1 VIVRKLLL
9 NRGFLLFA
17 VAYVAAVAWLA
28 ATGRPLG
35 DAIGAFVILG
45 VALPLAALATCAGLP
60 EPTRPQ
66 PWRPGDAAT
75 MAMLLGWIVLFLALK
90 GSLQAALLPA
100 GAGAAATLTVST
112 LLKVAAFVLVPAL
125 VLRWRGTL
133 PGQGGR
139 PTAPAWRLVVCFVV
153 MAALA
158 VGVQALMGSQFRA
171 YLEAGRSTP
180 AFIGGLVGCFAWM
193 SVEAGLVEEF
203 FFRWYLQSRLAAL
216 SGSQIT
222 AIFVGSLVFGLA
234 HAPGIWLRG
243 AGAVEG
249 LGTDPTLAT
258 TIAYVIAVQGVAGL
272 TFGVLWARTRSLA
285 LLILLHGAF
294 DAPSNAAEFVAA
306 WGW

>member
-1 VIVRKLLL
+1 MRKLLQ

-17 VAYVAAVAWLA
+17 FAYVAAVAWLA

-45 VALPLAALATCAGLP
+45 VALPLAALAACAGLP
-60 EPTRPQ
+60 EPTSPP

-75 MAMLLGWIVLFLALK
+75 MAMLLGWIVLFLSVK
-90 GSLQAALLPA
+90 GPLQAALLPV

-112 LLKVAAFVLVPAL
+112 VLKVTAFVLVPAL
-125 VLRWRGTL
+125 VLRWRGTR

-139 PTAPAWRLVVCFVV
+139 PTAPPWRLVVCFVV
-153 MAALA
+153 MATLA

-171 YLEAGRSTP
+171 YLDAGRSTP
-180 AFIGGLVGCFAWM
+180 AFVAGLVGAFAWM
-193 SVEAGLVEEF
+193 SVEAGLVEEY
-203 FFRWYLQSRLAAL
+203 FFRWYLQSRLTAL
-216 SGSQIT
+216 SGSQTT

-249 LGTDPTLAT
+249 LGADPTLAT

-285 LLILLHGAF
+285 LVILLHGAF
-294 DAPSNAAEFVAA
+294 DAPANAAEFVAA